1 MKLNSQ
7 PLNWSALALA
17 ALVSLSAQAT
27 PNTPPAAQAKPILI
41 TGATLHTVSG
51 ATITDGRMLLE
62 GGRIIA
68 IGAATAIPDN
78 AMATV
83 IAMPGKH
90 IYPGLIAANTALGL
104 VEVEAVRATIDT
116 AETGA
121 INPNSRAL
129 IAVNADSELIP
140 VARANGVLA
149 ALSVPRSGPAGLIA
163 GTSALLQ
170 LDGWTWEEMGL
181 VPEVGLHVTLP
192 SMRFNAAL
200 YPNLAPA
207 RLEDVQRMVNQRLR
221 VLEDA
226 LEAARAYANTRTA
239 EPKTPIDSRW
249 ESMRPVFAAD
259 SATGKQRPVFMTANE
274 LPQIRYAI
282 GLAERMGLKLII
294 VGGNDAA
301 LIADL
306 LRERRI
312 PVIIAGVHRLPMRR
326 GDDTD
331 APFRLATRLSEA
343 GVRFCIAR
351 GGGEFDAA
359 TERSLP
365 FEAATAA
372 AHGLPAD
379 EALRAITLY
388 PAQILGV
395 ADRLGSLE
403 TGKLASFFVTDGDP
417 LDIRTNV
424 ERVFIQGRELEL
436 TDRQT
441 KLHKK
446 YEQKYLQL
454 NATKK

>member
-1 MKLNSQ
+1 MKLKSRLLSL
-7 PLNWSALALA
+7 PALALA
-17 ALVSLSAQAT
+17 GLVSLNAQAT
-27 PNTPPAAQAKPILI
+27 PNTPPAAQSKPILI

-51 ATITDGRMLLE
+51 ATIANGRMLLE
-62 GGRIIA
+62 GGRITA

-78 AMATV
+78 AMAIV

-121 INPNSRAL
+121 VNPNSRAL
-129 IAVNADSELIP
+129 VAVNADSELIP

-149 ALSVPRSGPAGLIA
+149 ALSVPRASPIALIV

-192 SMRFNAAL
+192 SMRLNAAL

-207 RLEDVQRMVNQRLR
+207 RLEDMQRMVNQRLR

-259 SATGKQRPVFMTANE
+259 KQRPVFVAANE

-282 GLAERMGLKLII
+282 GLAERMGLKLVI
-294 VGGNDAA
+294 VGGLDAA
-301 LIADL
+301 LIAEM
-306 LRERRI
+306 LRERQI

-326 GDDTD
+326 GDDTN
-331 APFRLATRLSEA
+331 APFRLAARLSEA

-351 GGGEFDAA
+351 SGSEFDAA

-365 FEAATAA
+365 FEAATAV
-372 AHGLPAD
+372 AHGLPAE
-379 EALRAITLY
+379 EALRAVTLY

-417 LDIRTNV
+417 LDIRTHV

-436 TDRQT
+436 SDRQT
-441 KLHKK
+441 KLNQK

>member
-1 MKLNSQ
+1 MKLKSR
-7 PLNWSALALA
+7 LLSLAASALAG
-17 ALVSLSAQAT
+17 LVSLSAQAT
-27 PNTPPAAQAKPILI
+27 PNTPPAAQSKPVLL

-51 ATITDGRMLLE
+51 ATIANGRMLLE
-62 GGRIIA
+62 GGRITA
-68 IGAATAIPDN
+68 IGTAAAIPDN
-78 AMATV
+78 ATATV

-121 INPNSRAL
+121 VNPNSRAL
-129 IAVNADSELIP
+129 VAVNADSELIP
-140 VARANGVLA
+140 VARANGVLT
-149 ALSVPRSGPAGLIA
+149 ALSVPRASPIALIV

-192 SMRFNAAL
+192 SMRLNAAL

-207 RLEDVQRMVNQRLR
+207 RLEDMQRMVNQRLR

-239 EPKTPIDSRW
+239 DPKTPIDSRW
-249 ESMRPVFAAD
+249 ESMRPVFAAN
-259 SATGKQRPVFMTANE
+259 KQRPVFVAANE

-282 GLAERMGLKLII
+282 GLAERMGLKLVI
-294 VGGNDAA
+294 VGGLDAA
-301 LIADL
+301 LIAEV
-306 LRERRI
+306 LRERQI

-326 GDDTD
+326 GDDTN
-331 APFRLATRLSEA
+331 APFRLAARLSEA

-351 GGGEFDAA
+351 SGSEFDAA

-365 FEAATAA
+365 FEAATAV

-417 LDIRTNV
+417 LDIRTHV

-436 TDRQT
+436 SDRQT
-441 KLHKK
+441 KLNQK

>member
-1 MKLNSQ
+1 MKLNA
-7 PLNWSALALA
+7 PFLNAPAW
-17 ALVSLSAQAT
+17 ALVALISVNAQAT
-27 PNTPPAAQAKPILI
+27 PNMPPAAQTKPILI

-51 ATITDGRMLLE
+51 ATIINGRMLLE
-62 GGRIIA
+62 GGRIVA
-68 IGAATAIPDN
+68 IGASTAIPDN
-78 AMATV
+78 AAVTV

-121 INPNSRAL
+121 VNPNSRAL
-129 IAVNADSELIP
+129 VAVNADSELIP

-149 ALSVPRSGPAGLIA
+149 ALSVPRASPIGLIA

-192 SMRFNAAL
+192 SMRLNAAL

-207 RLEDVQRMVNQRLR
+207 RLEDMQRMVNQRLR

-226 LEAARAYANTRTA
+226 LDAARAYANTRAA

-259 SATGKQRPVFMTANE
+259 KQRPVFVTANE

-282 GLAERMGLKLII
+282 GLAERMGLKLVI
-294 VGGNDAA
+294 VGGMDAA

-306 LRERRI
+306 LRERQI

-326 GDDTD
+326 GDDTN
-331 APFRLATRLSEA
+331 APFSLAARLSEA

-351 GGGEFDAA
+351 SGSEFDAA

-372 AHGLPAD
+372 AHGLAPD

-395 ADRLGSLE
+395 AERLGSLD

-441 KLHKK
+441 KLRQK

>member
-1 MKLNSQ
+1 MKLKSRLLSL
-7 PLNWSALALA
+7 PALALA
-17 ALVSLSAQAT
+17 GLVSLNAQAT
-27 PNTPPAAQAKPILI
+27 PNTPPAAQSKPILI

-51 ATITDGRMLLE
+51 ATIANGRMLLE
-62 GGRIIA
+62 GGRITA

-78 AMATV
+78 AMAIV

-121 INPNSRAL
+121 VNPNSRAL
-129 IAVNADSELIP
+129 VAVNADSELIP

-149 ALSVPRSGPAGLIA
+149 ALSVPRASPIALIV

-192 SMRFNAAL
+192 SMRLNAAL

-207 RLEDVQRMVNQRLR
+207 RLEDMQRMVNQRLR

-259 SATGKQRPVFMTANE
+259 KQRPVFVAANE

-282 GLAERMGLKLII
+282 GLAERMGLKLVI
-294 VGGNDAA
+294 VGGLDAA
-301 LIADL
+301 LIAEA
-306 LRERRI
+306 LRERQI

-326 GDDTD
+326 GDDTN
-331 APFRLATRLSEA
+331 APFRLAARLSEA

-351 GGGEFDAA
+351 SGSEFDAA

-365 FEAATAA
+365 FEAATAV
-372 AHGLPAD
+372 AHGLPAE
-379 EALRAITLY
+379 EALRAVTLY

-417 LDIRTNV
+417 LDIRTHV

-436 TDRQT
+436 SDRQT
-441 KLHKK
+441 KLNQK

>member
-1 MKLNSQ
+1 MKLKSRLLSL
-7 PLNWSALALA
+7 PALALA
-17 ALVSLSAQAT
+17 GLVSLNAQAT
-27 PNTPPAAQAKPILI
+27 PNTPPAAQSKPILI

-51 ATITDGRMLLE
+51 ATIANGRMLLE
-62 GGRIIA
+62 GGRITA

-78 AMATV
+78 AMAIV

-121 INPNSRAL
+121 VNPNSRAL
-129 IAVNADSELIP
+129 VAVNADSELIP

-149 ALSVPRSGPAGLIA
+149 ALSVPRASPIALIV

-192 SMRFNAAL
+192 SMRLNAAL

-207 RLEDVQRMVNQRLR
+207 RLEDMQRMVNQRLR

-259 SATGKQRPVFMTANE
+259 KQRPVFVAANE

-282 GLAERMGLKLII
+282 GLAERMGLKLVI
-294 VGGNDAA
+294 VGGLDAA
-301 LIADL
+301 LIAEV
-306 LRERRI
+306 LRERQI

-326 GDDTD
+326 GDDTN
-331 APFRLATRLSEA
+331 APFRLAARLSEA

-351 GGGEFDAA
+351 SGSEFDAA

-365 FEAATAA
+365 FEAATAV
-372 AHGLPAD
+372 AHGLPAE
-379 EALRAITLY
+379 EALRAVTLY

-417 LDIRTNV
+417 LDIRTHV

-436 TDRQT
+436 SDRQT
-441 KLHKK
+441 KLNQK